1 MVPLLMLLH
10 EGSTRSSAPSN
21 VRPHRSAAWPPLDAK
36 ELFRSCRLVGLE
48 LELVA
53 CRLVGFELVAC
64 RLGLELFIRIDT

>member
-1 MVPLLMLLH
+1 MVPLLMVLP
-10 EGSTRSSAPSN
+10 EGSTRSSAPSS
-21 VRPHRSAAWPPLDAK
+21 VQPHRSAAWPPLDAK
-36 ELFRSCRLVGLE
+36 ELFRSFRLVG